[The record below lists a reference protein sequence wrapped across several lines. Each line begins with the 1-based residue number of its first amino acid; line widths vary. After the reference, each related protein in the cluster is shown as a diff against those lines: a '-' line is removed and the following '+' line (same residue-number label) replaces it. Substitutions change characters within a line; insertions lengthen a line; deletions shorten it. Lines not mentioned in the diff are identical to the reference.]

1 MRALAAIAKLT
12 CRATLRS
19 YVFHA
24 LFFILAAVIFIIP
37 NTVVS
42 DGTAWGLIRISL
54 KYSLGMAG
62 LILSLSTI
70 WSSCF
75 ILSNDLETY
84 QMHMVSAKPVSRV
97 TIWLGKFIGVVVLHG
112 TLLFIS
118 AMIIFIFTIW
128 QFNRSKSSDEDK
140 ARIRNE
146 ILVGRRVYMPDMPD
160 FSEQVKEK
168 FKELVKAVDAGA
180 SGIPEKLSKE
190 DKKHYLKEMRKQII
204 ARHGEI
210 KKGDIKLWTFRGLDP
225 KQKNLLFLRYRIYV
239 GKISSKDQREA
250 MGIWGA
256 RIPIYED
263 KDVDKQGGKKGPRY
277 AIVAKSPY
285 PEQIMCGVF
294 LEQRLSPAVIDPG
307 GKVTIAFT
315 NLDTGGSPLFFQPGD
330 GPKLM
335 EKRTGFFQ
343 NYLRAVFM
351 IFLRIVFLAGLGAS
365 AGGLLS
371 MPVAVFLVISYLIIG
386 ISAAFIIGIE
396 KTFDFDTEEL
406 EKVESASESVSRYAS
421 HALMTVV
428 IPMQKFEVSDTIADG
443 ELIELSFIG
452 RFIIEIFVLRG
463 LPIFAMAIY
472 LYKRREI
479 GLIIRK

>member
-1 MRALAAIAKLT
+1 
-12 CRATLRS
+12 
-19 YVFHA
+19 V
-24 LFFILAAVIFIIP
+24 
-37 NTVVS
+37 
-42 DGTAWGLIRISL
+42 
-54 KYSLGMAG
+54 
-62 LILSLSTI
+62 
-70 WSSCF
+70 
-75 ILSNDLETY
+75 
-84 QMHMVSAKPVSRV
+84 
-97 TIWLGKFIGVVVLHG
+97 
-112 TLLFIS
+112 
-118 AMIIFIFTIW
+118 
-128 QFNRSKSSDEDK
+128 
-140 ARIRNE
+140 
-146 ILVGRRVYMPDMPD
+146 
-160 FSEQVKEK
+160 
-168 FKELVKAVDAGA
+168 
-180 SGIPEKLSKE
+180 PEKLGKE
-190 DKKHYLKEMRKQII
+190 DKKRYLKEMRKQII

-210 KKGDIKLWTFRGLDP
+210 KKGDIRLWTFRGLDP

-239 GKISSKDQREA
+239 GKVSSKDQRET

-256 RIPIYED
+256 RAPIYED
-263 KDVDKQGGKKGPRY
+263 EEKDKPDNPKKEPRY
-277 AIVAKSPY
+277 EIVAKSPH

-294 LEQRLSPAVIDPG
+294 IEQRLSPAVIDPE

-343 NYLRAVFM
+343 NYIRAVFM

-386 ISAAFIIGIE
+386 IAATFIIGIE

-406 EKVESASESVSRYAS
+406 EKVESALESASRYTS

-452 RFIIEIFVLRG
+452 RFIIEIFILRG
-463 LPIFAMAIY
+463 LPIFALAIY